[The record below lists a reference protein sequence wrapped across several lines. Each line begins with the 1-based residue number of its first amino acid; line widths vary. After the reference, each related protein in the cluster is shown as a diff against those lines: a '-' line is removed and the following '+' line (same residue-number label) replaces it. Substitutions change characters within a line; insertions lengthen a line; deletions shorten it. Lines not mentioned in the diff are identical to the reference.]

1 MASISDEQF
10 RQVVEQTFKL
20 LSFQYNI
27 NLQPGS
33 PLRLFLE
40 STINAIMRGE
50 RDVFLS
56 NLPDNKA
63 NGFYS
68 RFFDTTIGKL

>member
-33 PLRLFLE
+33 PL
-40 STINAIMRGE
+40 
-50 RDVFLS
+50 
-56 NLPDNKA
+56 
-63 NGFYS
+63 
-68 RFFDTTIGKL
+68 

>member
-27 NLQPGS
+27 NLQLGS
-33 PLRLFLE
+33 PLRMFLE
-40 STINAIMRGE
+40 SAINAIMRGE
-50 RDVFLS
+50 RVVFLS
-56 NLPDNKA
+56 NLPDKK
-63 NGFYS
+63 S
-68 RFFDTTIGKL
+68 